1 MDKMIFE
8 SKRAL
13 IFDIDGTLWDAT
25 EQLCEVWNNV
35 IRSLGIERRLT
46 AGEVRSIMG
55 KTIEETSE
63 IFFSDFPKE
72 QGLSIMRKC
81 AEEQIGYLARH
92 GARLYD
98 GVSETLK
105 ALSATYDL
113 YIVSNCPVGYVEAFV
128 NSSHLTDIFMDYEM
142 SGRTGKSKGE
152 NISLLMSRDHLSNCI
167 YIGDTQGDEQTARTA
182 DIPFIHAAYGFGTAA
197 HPDATIH
204 DFRELTSLIP
214 YCPLLR

>member
-152 NISLLMSRDHLSNCI
+152 NISLLMSRNHLSYCI
-167 YIGDTQGDEQTARTA
+167 YIGDTQGDEQAARTA